1 MTSVPGNEIFET
13 KYKFL
18 NGDYPLRVIN
28 IVIKQFHQKSIKMN
42 NFIRPSSLLDI
53 SKNSSSANIIFRL
66 S

>member
-1 MTSVPGNEIFET
+1 MTSVPGNEIFEI

-18 NGDYPLRVIN
+18 NGGYPLRVIN
-28 IVIKQFHQKSIKMN
+28 IVIKQFRQKPIKMN

-53 SKNSSSANIIFRL
+53 SKNSFSANIIFRL

>member
-1 MTSVPGNEIFET
+1 MTSVPGNEIFEV

-28 IVIKQFHQKSIKMN
+28 IVIKQFRQKSIKMN
-42 NFIRPSSLLDI
+42 NFIRPPSLLDI
-53 SKNSSSANIIFRL
+53 PKNSFSANIIFRL